1 MSVTFPAPRMARPSA
16 FRSAR
21 VRELAVQGAR
31 FAAVGGGATLVQ
43 LTVYSF
49 VSDSLGAQLANVLSW
64 LIATLIAGIA
74 HYRFTFRLQHSGTEG
89 DHVVNLASSLA
100 ALLLTSAVLAA
111 AGNPAGAVGTVLV
124 LGVNGLVG
132 TGRFV
137 LLRWWLLGR
146 AVAR

>member
-1 MSVTFPAPRMARPSA
+1 MSVTFPAPRTARLTA
-16 FRSAR
+16 IRSAR

-31 FAAVGGGATLVQ
+31 FAAVGGGSTLIQ
-43 LTVYSF
+43 LTIYSF
-49 VSDSLGAQLANVLSW
+49 VSDGLGAQLANVLSW

-89 DHVVNLASSLA
+89 DHVVNLVSSLA

-111 AGNPAGAVGTVLV
+111 AGNPAGAIGTVLV
-124 LGVNGLVG
+124 LAVNGVVG

-146 AVAR
+146 AATR